1 MNLIKQYIAQS
12 LAAASNNL
20 RLTTYQLEVFA
31 LLRESILK
39 SDDIAEDISVMKKLT
54 PLSTLAIRLNEIY
67 DYLTQSRVDFLNISE
82 KFKEHSSYLIK
93 DLNHLL
99 ETDNTI
105 ELKNAI
111 KKLRNEEVV
120 TTAGENGI
128 NVELPSTNVN
138 SDELITAHQEDESEN
153 KVENETPSQKNNE
166 AFRTYEEMILKP
178 IKPLD
183 NLIKQLN
190 GSNVNYEDITK
201 FVEIIKVNGEI
212 SERNGFEI
220 ISKMHEI
227 LAKALLMIK
236 SRALMPGKNVI
247 DSLRA
252 CLIVIVAVVKG
263 KDVDITK
270 YLNKAEN
277 FGKELISISNK
288 ETIS

>member
-20 RLTTYQLEVFA
+20 RLTTYQLEVVA

-153 KVENETPSQKNNE
+153 KVENETPLQKNDE